1 MQLSSS
7 SPTSAIQFQ
16 ICPCTRWFTR
26 ERKCNSEKKFAS
38 PDYFG
43 IVDLMAF
50 TVREIESPDPVTRVV
65 AEDARLRHT
74 GDDDIGEKMVL
85 NMGPSHPATHGVLRL
100 VLELDGEII
109 IKATPD
115 VGFLHRGD
123 EKIAENMQYN
133 QFVPYTDRLDYLAP
147 LSNNVAYALAVE
159 KLMGWEIPPRG
170 KAIRVI
176 CCELSRISSHLMG
189 LGAMALDLGAMT
201 VFLYSFAQRE
211 KIYDMSELISGARFT
226 TSYTRVGGQIRDL
239 PDSFMSILGG
249 FLDQFGPALD
259 ETDKLLTRNRIFV
272 DRTKN
277 IGVIAKD
284 RAIAYALSGPN
295 LRGSGIDHDLRRK
308 HPYLDYEQYDFDVI
322 IGSAGDCYD
331 RYLVRIQEMRESAE
345 ILRQVMEKIP
355 SGPINVA
362 DWKNMTPPKSHVM
375 TKMEEL
381 IHHFIVVTEGLKAPP
396 GEIYFAAENPKGELG
411 FYINSK
417 GGGVPHRLKIRA
429 PSFVNLSILPEL
441 LPGHMLSDVTAILGS
456 LDFVMGECD
465 R

>member
-1 MQLSSS
+1 
-7 SPTSAIQFQ
+7 
-16 ICPCTRWFTR
+16 
-26 ERKCNSEKKFAS
+26 
-38 PDYFG
+38 
-43 IVDLMAF
+43 MAF
-50 TVREIESPDPVTRVV
+50 VTREIESPDPVTRV
-65 AEDARLRHT
+65 ATADAYARENL
-74 GDDDIGEKMVL
+74 GDIGEKMVL

-100 VLELDGEII
+100 VLEMDGETIT
-109 IKATPD
+109 KATPD

-147 LSNNVAYALAVE
+147 LANNVAYALAVE
-159 KLMGWEIPPRG
+159 KLMGWELPPRG

-176 CCELSRISSHLMG
+176 CCETARISAHLLG

-201 VFLYSFAQRE
+201 AFLYTFTERE
-211 KIYDMSELISGARFT
+211 KLYNLFELLTGARFT

-239 PDSFMSILGG
+239 PETFIPQLEK
-249 FLDQFGPALD
+249 FLDGFIPQLD
-259 ETDKLLTRNRIFV
+259 EVDKLLTRNRIFV
-272 DRTKN
+272 DRTRDV
-277 IGVIAKD
+277 GVIPRD

-295 LRGSGIDHDLRRK
+295 LRGSGVEHDLRRK
-308 HPYLDYEQYDFDVI
+308 HPYLDYEKYDFEVVV
-322 IGSAGDCYD
+322 GTAGDCYD
-331 RYLVRIQEMRESAE
+331 RYLVRVEEMRQSAR
-345 ILRQVMEKIP
+345 ILRQVIAKLP
-355 SGPINVA
+355 AGPINVV
-362 DWKNMTPPKSHVM
+362 DWKNMLPPKSRVM

-381 IHHFIVVTEGLKAPP
+381 IHHFIVVTEGLDAPA

-441 LPGHMLSDVTAILGS
+441 LPGASLSDVVAILGS